1 MRKWLGGLALAV
13 VATAAPALAHHPFA
27 AEYDWKRPITVT
39 GTVTRF
45 DWENP
50 HSTLIV
56 KGRDDKGT
64 EADWMVELAGPGRLT
79 QLGWNAYELRAG
91 ERVSVDGWLAKSGG
105 TQLSAKTVTV
115 DGLQLSAGSS
125 FFDEGKAPAATTR
138 QVKTSPATH

>member
-1 MRKWLGGLALAV
+1 M
-13 VATAAPALAHHPFA
+13 TSAAPALAHHPFA
-27 AEYDWKRPITVT
+27 AEYDWKKPITVT

-91 ERVSVDGWLAKSGG
+91 DRVSVDGWLAKSGG
-105 TQLSAKTVTV
+105 KQLSAKTVTV
-115 DGLQLSAGSS
+115 NGLQLAAGSS
-125 FFDEGKAPAATTR
+125 FFEEGKAPAATIR
-138 QVKTSPATH
+138 QVKALPATH